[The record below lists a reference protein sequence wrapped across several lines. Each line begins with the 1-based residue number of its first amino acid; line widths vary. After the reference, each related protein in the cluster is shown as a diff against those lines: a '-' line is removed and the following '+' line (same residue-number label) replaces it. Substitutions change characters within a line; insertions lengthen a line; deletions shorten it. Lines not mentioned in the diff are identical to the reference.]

1 MNYRMIGYVIGR
13 ILLVEAVLMALPLLT
28 AGIYRESL
36 MPFLV
41 PMLLLAG
48 IGLLL
53 GGKKPGQMSLYAR
66 DGLAV
71 VSLAWIFMSLFGALP
86 FVLSGD
92 IPNFID
98 AFFETVSG
106 FTTTGSTILTAV
118 EPLRRS
124 CLFWRSFTHWAHGRE
139 AGEPP
144 GRHRQDS
151 LRHLPCHDRRGDG
164 PPAGGRNVIV

>member
-71 VSLAWIFMSLFGALP
+71 VSLAWIFMSLFGALC
-86 FVLSGD
+86 
-92 IPNFID
+92 
-98 AFFETVSG
+98 A
-106 FTTTGSTILTAV
+106 
-118 EPLRRS
+118 LRGHS
-124 CLFWRSFTHWAHGRE
+124 QLY
-139 AGEPP
+139 
-144 GRHRQDS
+144 
-151 LRHLPCHDRRGDG
+151 
-164 PPAGGRNVIV
+164 